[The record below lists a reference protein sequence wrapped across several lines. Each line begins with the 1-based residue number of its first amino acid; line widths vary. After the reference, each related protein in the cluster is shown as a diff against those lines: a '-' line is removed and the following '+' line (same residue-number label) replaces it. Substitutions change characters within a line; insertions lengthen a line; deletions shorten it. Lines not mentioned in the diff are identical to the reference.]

1 MTNTSI
7 CECLQCDFIMNREV
21 KEKVKY
27 EYIRRVKKKL
37 IISQLNGGNVVAGIN
52 ARAVG
57 IVRYDAVVLDR
68 IQEEL
73 KSIDIKTGKQMI
85 MNGSLH
91 LRGSVSRLYLTRKEG
106 GTGLMSCE
114 ECVNVEVQSLDKYLS
129 ESKKM
134 MLKFLA
140 LSEVEDPDAFKKCL
154 KEEKRSQ

>member
-52 ARAVG
+52 AWAVG
-57 IVRYDAVVLDR
+57 IIRYEAVVLDR

-73 KSIDIKTGKQMI
+73 KSIDIKTGK
-85 MNGSLH
+85 
-91 LRGSVSRLYLTRKEG
+91 
-106 GTGLMSCE
+106 
-114 ECVNVEVQSLDKYLS
+114 
-129 ESKKM
+129 
-134 MLKFLA
+134 
-140 LSEVEDPDAFKKCL
+140 
-154 KEEKRSQ
+154 